1 MKFKDFCE
9 LYEDYCNESDDSLNW
24 QTSEYYAQ
32 KANNLAD
39 GNKEL
44 FDRYLNT

>member
-1 MKFKDFCE
+1 MNFKEFCNE
-9 LYEDYCNESDDSLNW
+9 YERLCYESDDSLNW

-32 KANNLAD
+32 KANNLVD
-39 GNKEL
+39 RNKEL